1 MDLRQTDGG
10 GRSLGVR
17 GLAWV
22 ETLAGSGHLPSLGGG
37 ICGDLWNSV
46 G

>member
-1 MDLRQTDGG
+1 MLILEGG
-10 GRSLGVR
+10 IWGGPK

-22 ETLAGSGHLPSLGGG
+22 ETLAGSGHLPFLGGG